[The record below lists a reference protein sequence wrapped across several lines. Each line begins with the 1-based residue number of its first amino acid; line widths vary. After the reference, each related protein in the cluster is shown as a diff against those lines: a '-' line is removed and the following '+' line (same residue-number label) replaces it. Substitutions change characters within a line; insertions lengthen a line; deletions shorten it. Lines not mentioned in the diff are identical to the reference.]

1 MKCFWV
7 CADSWRDVSEGRSL
21 DASDLKFNKIVK
33 FKNANIDFYTPC
45 SSGGLG
51 SATEFQ
57 QPG

>member
-1 MKCFWV
+1 V